1 MNQYISDEVMEILE
15 VMKESIILNSPD
27 DNEEIERIEKIKE
40 YLDKR
45 EDE

>member
-1 MNQYISDEVMEILE
+1 MGKVSDEVMEVLE

>member
-1 MNQYISDEVMEILE
+1 MGKVSDEVMEVLE

-45 EDE
+45 EDQ

>member
-1 MNQYISDEVMEILE
+1 MGKVSDEVMEILE

-27 DNEEIERIEKIKE
+27 DNEELERIEKIKE
-40 YLDKR
+40 YLEKR

>member
-1 MNQYISDEVMEILE
+1 MGKVSDEVMEILE

-27 DNEEIERIEKIKE
+27 DTEEVERIEKIKE
-40 YLDKR
+40 YIEKR

>member
-1 MNQYISDEVMEILE
+1 MGKVSDEVMEILE

>member
-1 MNQYISDEVMEILE
+1 MGKVYDEVMEVLE